1 MAYKEKYPLDITP
14 QGDTVQDSIRKN
26 RDEMLNIAKGIDLKA
41 GGGGNSG
48 GGVLRNRVLSG
59 KVGNGEYSFLIGDN
73 LSVIIDGSQ
82 TPVLLAFSDGF
93 DDNGSVD
100 YMATVT
106 TKMSAWSLPARSTSY
121 LYVERSATGALS
133 YGSTT
138 VEPLRQPNTPKAE
151 MDKMYYNTLADK
163 MYLYNGVQ
171 WKSVQRIIIAIV
183 VTDSTSVKSIKYYRP
198 GFSGDVMADKSIT
211 SEKIGDKEIKGAN
224 IANEQI
230 ESKHLAKSIND
241 LFASVKKDIEDLKPK
256 IDSVLSKAYP
266 VGAIYCS
273 TVETN
278 PHDLFG
284 FGTWE
289 YIEQGRVLLSQGD
302 KYSAGSTGGAETHT
316 LTVQEMPSHKHG
328 GATGDGGAHTHTG
341 VSSEAGEHTHTGVV
355 YNAGGGLG
363 AYRGARGLDILKV
376 KPYDDTILDVN
387 INKAGAHTHDVTITG
402 ASNHTHTIN
411 AEGEGQAHSI
421 MQPYLSVYMWKRVS

>member
-26 RDEMLNIAKGIDLKA
+26 REEMLNIAKGIDLKA

-82 TPVLLAFSDGF
+82 TPVLLAFADGF

-106 TKMSAWSLPARSTSY
+106 VKMSAWSLPTRSTSY

-151 MDKMYYNTLADK
+151 IDKMYYNTIADK

-198 GFSGDVMADKSIT
+198 GFSGDVMADKSI
-211 SEKIGDKEIKGAN
+211 SSIKIGDGEVKSGN
-224 IANEQI
+224 IGEKQVTSA
-230 ESKHLAKSIND
+230 HLEKSITD
-241 LFASVKKDIEDLKPK
+241 MFDAVRKDIDALKPK
-256 IDSVLSKAYP
+256 INEVLTKAYP

-273 TVETN
+273 TVSTN
-278 PHDLFG
+278 PTELFG

-289 YIEQGRVLLSQGD
+289 YIEQGRVLLSQGN
-302 KYSAGSTGGAETHT
+302 KYKAGTTGGEETHT
-316 LTVQEMPSHKHG
+316 LTVAEMPSHKHG
-328 GATGDGGAHTHTG
+328 GTTGDGGSHTHTG
-341 VSSEAGEHTHTGVV
+341 VAETAGEHTHTSEIGEYGTDFKTRKYWTEEERTRTRIKTDDVL
-355 YNAGGGLG
+355 NIKSGGE
-363 AYRGARGLDILKV
+363 
-376 KPYDDTILDVN
+376 
-387 INKAGAHTHDVTITG
+387 HTHNIQIDT
-402 ASNHTHTIN
+402 SKNHTHIIN
-411 AEGEGQAHSI
+411 SEGNGQAHSI